1 MDIEKALAISD
12 PEQLYRIQLHP
23 QAPTDLH
30 QWMQGWTQLVYLN
43 SSDSREQKAALRWIS
58 AIIEARE
65 DVSIEKLRVG
75 DVLEPSADIKAT
87 PSLTLLIDALQGLDP
102 NLPMIKV
109 LRQLLPLF
117 IPRIG
122 SR

>member
-1 MDIEKALAISD
+1 MRGW
-12 PEQLYRIQLHP
+12 EQL
-23 QAPTDLH
+23 
-30 QWMQGWTQLVYLN
+30 VFLN
-43 SSDSREQKAALRWIS
+43 SSDSRERNAALRWIA

-65 DVSIEKLRVG
+65 DVSIEKLCIS

-87 PSLTLLIDALQGLDP
+87 PRLSLLIDALRGLDP
-102 NLPMIKV
+102 KLPMIKV